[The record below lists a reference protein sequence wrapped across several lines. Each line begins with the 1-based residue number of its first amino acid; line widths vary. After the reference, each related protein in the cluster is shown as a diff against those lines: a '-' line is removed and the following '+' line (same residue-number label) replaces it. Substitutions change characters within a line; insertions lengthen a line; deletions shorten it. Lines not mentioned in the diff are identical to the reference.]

1 MQLKLS
7 AIVALAAAAIAAT
20 EPALAQRGDGGRD
33 RDHRGGNDR
42 GWDSGGENRDR
53 GGRGWDRGGDRGRDH
68 DRGGRDRHY
77 GGGYGNSWNYNW
89 GSSGW
94 GYGDWGYGDWGY
106 GYRRYYR
113 DDDWWL
119 GVGVGSALY
128 GLLSTPDYGY
138 SSYDYDPYGSAYG
151 YGGYVYQQAPNPWG
165 LAPYQ
170 CRWDRE
176 FGYWYNRPADIEIQ
190 RCADAYGT
198 VYVVE
203 GSHRLWRYR

>member
-7 AIVALAAAAIAAT
+7 AVIALAAAAIVAT

-42 GWDSGGENRDR
+42 GWDGGSGNQDR

-68 DRGGRDRHY
+68 DRGGSNRHY
-77 GGGYGNSWNYNW
+77 GGGYSNSLNNN
-89 GSSGW
+89 W
-94 GYGDWGYGDWGY
+94 GYGGWGY

-119 GVGVGSALY
+119 GIGVGSALY

-176 FGYWYNRPADIEIQ
+176 FGYWYNRPADIEVQ

-198 VYVVE
+198 VYVVQ